1 MGAFRRITP
10 RNKPWVFMSTPRF
23 SRNYVLVITA
33 DGRNVL
39 IKPPIQVV
47 FEVTKSIRG
56 GLNKMNIQITNLAES
71 KRLSLVKDAE
81 QQKIMRIGLSVGYQ
95 DRIELIF
102 KGTIHTGSN
111 SRQGPDLLTSLECL
125 DGGEDFLHSFT
136 SRTVEGG
143 RRAID
148 AALEDMPNT
157 ETGKITERPVLT
169 RPKVL
174 VGNSARLIND
184 MVEPDETWYIDNE
197 QLYVIKDN
205 EVTSGL
211 KPVVSAAT
219 GLIST
224 PTRDSKLVTFETL
237 MNPSVKIG
245 GLASLKSA
253 TAPHLDGIYR
263 IETIS
268 YSGDN
273 YGDAW
278 TQTCTGTLDKGIK
291 TL

>member
-1 MGAFRRITP
+1 MT
-10 RNKPWVFMSTPRF
+10 TPRF
-23 SRNYVLVITA
+23 SRNYVLVITT
-33 DGRNVL
+33 DGRNVV
-39 IKPPIQVV
+39 IAPPMQIV

-56 GLNKMNIQITNLAES
+56 GLNKMNIQITNLSES

-81 QQKIMRIGLSVGYQ
+81 QRKIMPIGLSVGYQ

-125 DGGEDFLHSFT
+125 DGGEDFLNSFT
-136 SRTVEGG
+136 ARTVEGG

-157 ETGKITERPVLT
+157 GTGKITDRPVLT

-174 VGNSARLIND
+174 VGNSARLIDD
-184 MVEPDETWYIDNE
+184 MVVPGETWYIDDE
-197 QLYVIKDN
+197 QLFVIKDN
-205 EVTSGL
+205 EVTGGL
-211 KPVVSAAT
+211 KPVVSAET

-224 PTRDSKLVTFETL
+224 PTRDSSLVTFETL
-237 MNPSVKIG
+237 MNPTVKIG

-268 YSGDN
+268 YRGDN
-273 YGDAW
+273 YGDEW
-278 TQTCTGTLDKGIK
+278 TQTCTGTLAAEAKSI
-291 TL
+291 

>member
-1 MGAFRRITP
+1 MT
-10 RNKPWVFMSTPRF
+10 TPRF
-23 SRNYVLVITA
+23 SRNYVLVITV
-33 DGRNVL
+33 DGRNVV
-39 IKPPIQVV
+39 IKPPMQIV

-81 QQKIMRIGLSVGYQ
+81 QRKIMPIGLSVGYQ

-125 DGGEDFLHSFT
+125 DGGEDFLNSFT
-136 SRTVEGG
+136 ARTVEGG

-157 ETGKITERPVLT
+157 ETGKITDRPVLT

-174 VGNSARLIND
+174 VGNSARLID
-184 MVEPDETWYIDNE
+184 DTVGPGETWYIDDE

-245 GLASLKSA
+245 GLASLKSS

-273 YGDAW
+273 YGAAW
-278 TQTCTGTLDKGIK
+278 TQTCTGTLAAGTK

>member
-1 MGAFRRITP
+1 MQI
-10 RNKPWVFMSTPRF
+10 
-23 SRNYVLVITA
+23 
-33 DGRNVL
+33 
-39 IKPPIQVV
+39 V

-56 GLNKMNIQITNLAES
+56 GLNKMNIQITNLSEN
-71 KRLSLVKDAE
+71 KRLSLVKDSE
-81 QQKIMRIGLSVGYQ
+81 QKKIMNIGLSVGYQ

-136 SRTVEGG
+136 ARTVEGG

-157 ETGKITERPVLT
+157 ATGKITERPVLT

-263 IETIS
+263 IETIA

-278 TQTCTGTLDKGIK
+278 TQTCTGTLAAGPK